1 LALVSEFQSMVGFS
15 PLLLWAC
22 GEAVHHGGE
31 YMAEET
37 AYLMAARRH
46 RYAGNMVSIPP
57 STAHPNDQASSHQ
70 APPHQGSATSQYTT
84 GWGPSL

>member
-1 LALVSEFQSMVGFS
+1 MVGFS

-37 AYLMAARRH
+37 AYLMAARMQKETEKE
-46 RYAGNMVSIPP
+46 AEDKI
-57 STAHPNDQASSHQ
+57 
-70 APPHQGSATSQYTT
+70 
-84 GWGPSL
+84 